1 MTNNLR
7 PGERLDD
14 LQLGGLELIQNP
26 SKFCFG
32 VDAVFLSDFAKVK
45 PGETVLIWEPGMES
59 SRFYLQ
65 ERRKESILQGLRYRL
80 RLQKWQDEVLHI
92 TIWKTELA
100 L

>member
-26 SKFCFG
+26 LKFCFG

-45 PGETVLIWEPGMES
+45 PGETVLDMGTGNGIIPVLLAG
-59 SRFYLQ
+59 
-65 ERRKESILQGLRYRL
+65 RKESILQGLRYRL

>member
-32 VDAVFLSDFAKVK
+32 VDAVFLSDFAIN
-45 PGETVLIWEPGMES
+45 P
-59 SRFYLQ
+59 Q
-65 ERRKESILQGLRYRL
+65 EEAV
-80 RLQKWQDEVLHI
+80 WV
-92 TIWKTELA
+92 A
-100 L
+100 

>member
-45 PGETVLIWEPGMES
+45 PGETVLDMGTGNGIIPVLVAGKTKVTH
-59 SRFYLQ
+59 FT
-65 ERRKESILQGLRYRL
+65 GL
-80 RLQKWQDEVLHI
+80 
-92 TIWKTELA
+92 
-100 L
+100 

>member
-32 VDAVFLSDFAKVK
+32 VDAVFLSD
-45 PGETVLIWEPGMES
+45 
-59 SRFYLQ
+59 
-65 ERRKESILQGLRYRL
+65 
-80 RLQKWQDEVLHI
+80 WQDAVLHI